1 MVSTNNGGKPET
13 AAAPKRQFK
22 EEQMQ
27 LSITFRHMDAS
38 EAVKEYAREKV
49 DKIRKYF
56 PDPIKGHVVF
66 SCDRGYTH
74 VADVQ
79 ITLHNGIVI
88 KGVEA
93 TEDMYSSI
101 DLVMAKIE
109 RQVRRYKERIRDHKP
124 STGPQRLMRHRVVA
138 YDVEMPPGAGLAPTD
153 NGKAQAPSAAS
164 PAAEGVRIIKE
175 EKYIARPMTV
185 EEAIMHMNL
194 MHERF
199 LCFNN
204 AQTHEVNVVY
214 RRDDGSYG
222 LIETH
227 EEVQGAAEPALS

>member
-1 MVSTNNGGKPET
+1 
-13 AAAPKRQFK
+13 
-22 EEQMQ
+22 MQ

-38 EAVKEYAREKV
+38 DAVKEYAREKV
-49 DKIRKYF
+49 ERIRKYF

-66 SCDRGYTH
+66 SCDRGYH
-74 VADVQ
+74 NVADVQ

-124 STGPQRLMRHRVVA
+124 SAGPLRFMRHRVVEEQGTEQQA
-138 YDVEMPPGAGLAPTD
+138 QEPSGAE
-153 NGKAQAPSAAS
+153 AQASSASS
-164 PAAEGVRIIKE
+164 PRIIKE
-175 EKYIARPMTV
+175 EKYIARPMPV
-185 EEAIMHMNL
+185 EEAIMQLNL
-194 MHERF
+194 LHEPF

-204 AQTHEVNVVY
+204 AQTHEVNVIY
-214 RRDDGSYG
+214 RRADGSYG

-227 EEVQGAAEPALS
+227 EEAGGAPEQPSQAQA